1 MNADVNAALIAGDL
15 QVRFLRM
22 KMNWKI
28 YNETQE
34 SKPKSDSDF
43 ITLR

>member
-28 YNETQE
+28 YNETQQ

>member
-1 MNADVNAALIAGDL
+1 MNADVNPALIAGDL
-15 QVRFLRM
+15 QVRFLRI

-28 YNETQE
+28 YNETKH
-34 SKPKSDSDF
+34 SKPKSDNDF

>member
-1 MNADVNAALIAGDL
+1 MNADVNAALIADDL

-28 YNETQE
+28 YNETKQ
-34 SKPKSDSDF
+34 SKPNSDNDF

>member
-1 MNADVNAALIAGDL
+1 MNTDVNAALIAGDL